1 MCVVFF
7 GGPDDREVLE
17 LAGRMAED
25 PGIAVAM
32 VMFVKAKGMDYYA
45 VTLRPSPKKCQEK
58 CYSFSTAPLVHQ

>member
-1 MCVVFF
+1 MGGSLHGGSKCQRVCVVFF

-17 LAGRMAED
+17 LARRMAKD

-45 VTLRPSPKKCQEK
+45 VTLRSSPEK
-58 CYSFSTAPLVHQ
+58 C